1 MKWVLIIVGILVLA
15 LGIVWAL
22 QGTNVLAGSQMS
34 GHRRWI
40 AIGGV
45 LGIVGIVL
53 IIVGAR
59 IKRVAAT

>member
-1 MKWVLIIVGILVLA
+1 MKWVLIIVGILVLI

-22 QGTNVLAGSQMS
+22 QGTNILTGSQMS

-53 IIVGAR
+53 IIIGAR
-59 IKRVAAT
+59 IKRAST

>member
-59 IKRVAAT
+59 IKRAAAT

>member
-1 MKWVLIIVGILVLA
+1 MKWVLIIVGILALL

-22 QGTNVLAGSQMS
+22 QGTNVLAGSVMS

-40 AIGGV
+40 AIGGL
-45 LGIVGIVL
+45 LGVVGIVL

-59 IKRVAAT
+59 MKRAAAA